1 MKLTRKSN
9 TLFQEVKR
17 EKKSQKIFKKVLDF
31 SQDFWYVVVES
42 YSVEFSRATPRSKGE
57 IRIMKA
63 TEMNKNLITAL
74 YCRLSQEDEQQG
86 ESNSITN
93 QKLILQKYAEEHRF
107 PNIRF
112 YIDDGYSGANFNR
125 PDFKRMMSDV
135 ENGKVGIV
143 IVKDQSRLGRDY
155 LQTGMLMEI
164 TFPQYD
170 VRFIAVND
178 GVDSING
185 VSDFSGI
192 KNYFND
198 FYARDTSRKIRA
210 VQKAKGERGERVGTT
225 IPYGYLKNPEYKG
238 NQKEHPLLIVDPE
251 TSPIV
256 KRIFE
261 MYASGIGIVKI
272 CDILSKEK
280 IISPSVYIFQRTGG
294 RIGKPDLTRPY
305 HWAQNSVRKMLSN
318 QEYVGD
324 TVNFKTYT
332 KSNKLKKRL
341 KNSPENIL
349 VFKDTHEAI
358 IDRATFE
365 LVQRHFAGRKR
376 PDKQGE
382 MDKYAGYLFCGECGK
397 RLYLHRSKSFDESK
411 NNFMCG
417 GYQSR
422 TTDCTSHYIRE
433 SVLDEIVLRNLRQ
446 VTEFARER
454 TEEFYAMATANGEAE
469 AERFYKAAEREKQQL
484 EKRIKELDNIIRC
497 LYEDRVCGRIT
508 PERYDK
514 MASGY
519 EQEQTTLKEKLIA
532 VNNGISEMD
541 MRDSCIREFIAK
553 AKQYI
558 EMPKLTPE
566 LLRVFIRKIEVFEKM
581 EKYSRKVGNLINIH
595 YAFQLPEQDG
605 MPILKMLLPSN
616 KSETA

>member
-1 MKLTRKSN
+1 MKT
-9 TLFQEVKR
+9 
-17 EKKSQKIFKKVLDF
+17 
-31 SQDFWYVVVES
+31 
-42 YSVEFSRATPRSKGE
+42 
-57 IRIMKA
+57 

-125 PDFKRMMSDV
+125 PDFKRMMADV
-135 ENGKVGIV
+135 ENGRVGIV

-251 TSPIV
+251 TAPIV

-305 HWAQNSVRKMLSN
+305 HWAQNSVRKMLRC
-318 QEYVGD
+318 Y
-324 TVNFKTYT
+324 F
-332 KSNKLKKRL
+332 
-341 KNSPENIL
+341 
-349 VFKDTHEAI
+349 HAI
-358 IDRATFE
+358 
-365 LVQRHFAGRKR
+365 
-376 PDKQGE
+376 
-382 MDKYAGYLFCGECGK
+382 
-397 RLYLHRSKSFDESK
+397 
-411 NNFMCG
+411 
-417 GYQSR
+417 
-422 TTDCTSHYIRE
+422 
-433 SVLDEIVLRNLRQ
+433 
-446 VTEFARER
+446 
-454 TEEFYAMATANGEAE
+454 
-469 AERFYKAAEREKQQL
+469 
-484 EKRIKELDNIIRC
+484 
-497 LYEDRVCGRIT
+497 
-508 PERYDK
+508 
-514 MASGY
+514 
-519 EQEQTTLKEKLIA
+519 
-532 VNNGISEMD
+532 
-541 MRDSCIREFIAK
+541 
-553 AKQYI
+553 
-558 EMPKLTPE
+558 
-566 LLRVFIRKIEVFEKM
+566 
-581 EKYSRKVGNLINIH
+581 
-595 YAFQLPEQDG
+595 
-605 MPILKMLLPSN
+605 
-616 KSETA
+616 